1 MWKPGRLLNI
11 PQCTG
16 QPPEPRMYIVLRMRK
31 PGILVIFEE
40 EGEKVSRSFRGN
52 RVMDTWLFTWRL

>member
-16 QPPEPRMYIVLRMRK
+16 QPPEPGMYIVLRMRK

-40 EGEKVSRSFRGN
+40 EGEKVSRSF
-52 RVMDTWLFTWRL
+52 